1 MVGSGGMWANTET
14 SRSSAEAGASTTMS
28 IYILCQEY
36 KAAGEPQGGP
46 APAIMTGRHAGKSL
60 FMFGYNFVSTDIR
73 SEKEAW

>member
-1 MVGSGGMWANTET
+1 MVVVCGQTLRQAVAQLKLELLQPCQL
-14 SRSSAEAGASTTMS
+14 S
-28 IYILCQEY
+28 IYIFCQEY

-73 SEKEAW
+73 SEKETW